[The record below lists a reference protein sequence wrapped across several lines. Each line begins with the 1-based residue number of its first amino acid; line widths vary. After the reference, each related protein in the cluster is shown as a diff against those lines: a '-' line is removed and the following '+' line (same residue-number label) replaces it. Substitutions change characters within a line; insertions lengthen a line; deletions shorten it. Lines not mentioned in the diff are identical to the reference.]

1 MQTPPDEMSG
11 PGDRRKPEPKR
22 VLDVRKILTED
33 EELSLE
39 EELVYHLTSA
49 QQHAQ
54 EALNICYGTWNDDR
68 RVKRSMWYRMVLGRA
83 QSILMSLLVRELRS

>member
-1 MQTPPDEMSG
+1 MEGQ
-11 PGDRRKPEPKR
+11 R
-22 VLDVRKILTED
+22 VVDVRKILTEG
-33 EELSLE
+33 EELTPD

-54 EALNICYGTWNDDR
+54 EALNALYDPKTGIR
-68 RVKRSMWYRMVLGRA
+68 RSLWYRVVLGRA

>member
-1 MQTPPDEMSG
+1 MTLHPDELG
-11 PGDRRKPEPKR
+11 GAGANKRKPLQPAAIVMDGR
-22 VLDVRKILTED
+22 VLDEG
-33 EELSLE
+33 EELTAE

-54 EALNICYGTWNDDR
+54 TGLNLLYDPKRD
-68 RVKRSMWYRMVLGRA
+68 VKRSIWYKMTLGRA

>member
-1 MQTPPDEMSG
+1 MPDELSA

-22 VLDVRKILTED
+22 TIDLHRILTEN
-33 EELSLE
+33 EELTPE

-49 QQHAQ
+49 EQHAQ
-54 EALNICYGTWNDDR
+54 EALNMCYDRWNGKAK
-68 RVKRSMWYRMVLGRA
+68 VKRSLWYRMVLGRA

>member
-1 MQTPPDEMSG
+1 MRMHPDELGG
-11 PGDRRKPEPKR
+11 PGAKKKEPH
-22 VLDVRKILTED
+22 VLDVRKILTEG
-33 EELSLE
+33 EELTPE

-54 EALNICYGTWNDDR
+54 EALNALYDR
-68 RVKRSMWYRMVLGRA
+68 SSGVKRSLWYRMVLGRA